1 MIRNL
6 MINFLKTASKVKEK
20 EVKAVIFSFLF
31 VVVLMSAYYI
41 LRPVRDAMASDWT
54 DAEVSWLWT
63 LNFFISTAIVALY
76 GVMVSKFR
84 FRLLVPTMYGIFAIS
99 FIIFYALGSVFEDRT
114 VIDKSFYV
122 WVSVFSLFHI
132 SVFWT
137 FMSELFSKEQSGR
150 LFGIIAVGASVG
162 GLIGPS
168 ITAFFSVSLGI
179 DNLMLIAS
187 MMLFI
192 PIPIIFYL
200 QSLKAKE
207 LNNEA
212 LDIPVSNQSIGGNPL
227 AGFKIFF
234 SNPYLLSIGLFI
246 FLYTGISSF
255 VYFELKNLLSDFS
268 RPERSVIWAQM
279 DLAVNILAISTG
291 LFATS
296 RIVTK
301 FGMPVTIAMVPIMI
315 CIGLLVLAISPLL
328 GVVVVL
334 QVIRRAGNYAV
345 TRPAR
350 EMLFTLVNQE
360 TRFKAKPVIDIVAY
374 RGGDMLTAWLFTG
387 LTQGLGLGLAAVAA
401 VGAGIASL
409 WALSVFILENGLSAM
424 NLNLKT
430 YRIERP
436 ACNHKVACRICLRHR
451 NTNQFNLSINF
462 TNN

>member
-1 MIRNL
+1 LRFISHFRKIELFN
-6 MINFLKTASKVKEK
+6 INVFLKTASKVKEK

-99 FIIFYALGSVFEDRT
+99 FIIFYVFGSVFEDRT

-168 ITAFFSVSLGI
+168 ITAFFSVSLGT

-212 LDIPVSNQSIGGNPL
+212 LDIPISNQSIGGNPL

-409 WALSVFILENGLSAM
+409 WALVGIYLGKWF
-424 NLNLKT
+424 
-430 YRIERP
+430 ERNEP
-436 ACNHKVACRICLRHR
+436 
-451 NTNQFNLSINF
+451 
-462 TNN
+462 

>member
-1 MIRNL
+1 MIGGKRIRNIIL
-6 MINFLKTASKVKEK
+6 NFLKTASNIKER
-20 EVKAVIFSFLF
+20 EVKAVVFSFLF

-76 GVMVSKFR
+76 GIMVSKFR
-84 FRLLVPTMYGIFAIS
+84 FRLLVPAMYAIFAGS
-99 FIIFYALGSVFEDRT
+99 FIIFYVLGSIYADRIL
-114 VIDKSFYV
+114 IDKAFYV

-132 SVFWT
+132 SIFWS
-137 FMSELFSKEQSGR
+137 FMSELFSKEQSSR

-168 ITAFFSVSLGI
+168 ITAFFSVSLGA
-179 DNLMLIAS
+179 DKLMLIAS

-192 PIPIIFYL
+192 TIPIIFFL
-200 QSLKAKE
+200 QSLKTKE
-207 LNNEA
+207 LNNEI
-212 LDIPVSNQSIGGNPL
+212 LNTPISNRSIGGNPL
-227 AGFKIFF
+227 SGFKMFF

-246 FLYTGISSF
+246 LLYTGIGSF
-255 VYFELKNLLSDFS
+255 VYFELKNLLSDLS

-291 LFATS
+291 LFATG
-296 RIVTK
+296 RIVTR
-301 FGMPVTIAMVPIMI
+301 FGMPATIAMVPIMI

-328 GVVVVL
+328 GVVMIL
-334 QVIRRAGNYAV
+334 QIVRRAGNYAV

-374 RGGDMLTAWLFTG
+374 RGGDMVTAWLFTG

-401 VGAGIASL
+401 IGAGIAGL
-409 WALSVFILENGLSAM
+409 WTLVGIYLGRWFERDNS
-424 NLNLKT
+424 NLKNSKT
-430 YRIERP
+430 
-436 ACNHKVACRICLRHR
+436 
-451 NTNQFNLSINF
+451 
-462 TNN
+462 

>member
-6 MINFLKTASKVKEK
+6 MINFLKTVSKVQKQ
-20 EVKAVIFSFLF
+20 EVKAVILSFLF

-84 FRLLVPTMYGIFAIS
+84 FRLLVQTMYGIFAIS

-168 ITAFFSVSLGI
+168 ITAFFSVSLGT
-179 DNLMLIAS
+179 DNLMLVAS
-187 MMLFI
+187 IMLLI

-200 QSLKAKE
+200 QSLKSKE
-207 LNNEA
+207 LNNEV
-212 LDIPVSNQSIGGNPL
+212 LDIPISNQSIGGNSL
-227 AGFKIFF
+227 AGFKMFF

-268 RPERSVIWAQM
+268 RSERSVIWAQM

-291 LFATS
+291 IFATG

-301 FGMPVTIAMVPIMI
+301 FGMPATIAMIPIII
-315 CIGLLVLAISPLL
+315 CFGLLVLAILPLL
-328 GVVVVL
+328 GVVMIL
-334 QVIRRAGNYAV
+334 QIIRRAGNYAV

-409 WALSVFILENGLSAM
+409 WALVGIYLGKWF
-424 NLNLKT
+424 
-430 YRIERP
+430 ERDE
-436 ACNHKVACRICLRHR
+436 
-451 NTNQFNLSINF
+451 T
-462 TNN
+462 

>member
-1 MIRNL
+1 MLKRLLIIDRGGKMIRNL
-6 MINFLKTASKVKEK
+6 MINFLKTASKVKEQ

-76 GVMVSKFR
+76 GVMISKFR

-99 FIIFYALGSVFEDRT
+99 FIIFYALGSIFEDRT

-168 ITAFFSVSLGI
+168 ITAFFSVSLGT

-207 LNNEA
+207 FNNEV
-212 LDIPVSNQSIGGNPL
+212 LDIPISNKSIGGNPL
-227 AGFKIFF
+227 AGFKMFI

-301 FGMPVTIAMVPIMI
+301 FGMPVTITIVPIMI

-409 WALSVFILENGLSAM
+409 WALVGIFLGKWFDRYES
-424 NLNLKT
+424 
-430 YRIERP
+430 
-436 ACNHKVACRICLRHR
+436 
-451 NTNQFNLSINF
+451 
-462 TNN
+462 

>member
-1 MIRNL
+1 MIKNL

-168 ITAFFSVSLGI
+168 ITAFFSVSLGT

-207 LNNEA
+207 LNNQA
-212 LDIPVSNQSIGGNPL
+212 LDIPISNQSIGGNPF
-227 AGFKIFF
+227 AGFKMFF

-301 FGMPVTIAMVPIMI
+301 FGMPITIAMVPVMI

-409 WALSVFILENGLSAM
+409 WALVGIYLGKWF
-424 NLNLKT
+424 
-430 YRIERP
+430 ERNE
-436 ACNHKVACRICLRHR
+436 A
-451 NTNQFNLSINF
+451 
-462 TNN
+462 

>member
-6 MINFLKTASKVKEK
+6 MINFFKTASKIKDQEI
-20 EVKAVIFSFLF
+20 KAVIFSFLF

-41 LRPVRDAMASDWT
+41 LRPVRDAMASDWS

-76 GVMVSKFR
+76 GSMVSKFR

-114 VIDKSFYV
+114 LIDKSFYV

-168 ITAFFSVSLGI
+168 ITAFFSVSLGAN
-179 DNLMLIAS
+179 NLMLIAS
-187 MMLFI
+187 MMLLI

-200 QSLKAKE
+200 QSLKSKE
-207 LNNEA
+207 LNNEV
-212 LDIPVSNQSIGGNPL
+212 LDIPDSNQSIGGNPL
-227 AGFKIFF
+227 AGFKMFF

-268 RPERSVIWAQM
+268 RSERSVIWAQM

-291 LFATS
+291 LFATG

-301 FGMPVTIAMVPIMI
+301 FGMPATIAMVPIMI

-328 GVVVVL
+328 GVVMVL
-334 QVIRRAGNYAV
+334 QIIRRAGNYAV

-409 WALSVFILENGLSAM
+409 WALVGIYLGKWFDRYES
-424 NLNLKT
+424 
-430 YRIERP
+430 
-436 ACNHKVACRICLRHR
+436 
-451 NTNQFNLSINF
+451 
-462 TNN
+462 

>member
-1 MIRNL
+1 

-99 FIIFYALGSVFEDRT
+99 FIIFYALGSVFEDRI

-168 ITAFFSVSLGI
+168 ITAFFSVSLGA

-200 QSLKAKE
+200 QLLKAKE
-207 LNNEA
+207 LNNQA
-212 LDIPVSNQSIGGNPL
+212 LDIPISNQSIGGNPF
-227 AGFKIFF
+227 AGFKMFF

-279 DLAVNILAISTG
+279 DLVVNILAISTG

-301 FGMPVTIAMVPIMI
+301 FGMPITIAMVPVMI

-409 WALSVFILENGLSAM
+409 WALVGIYLGKWF
-424 NLNLKT
+424 
-430 YRIERP
+430 ERNE
-436 ACNHKVACRICLRHR
+436 A
-451 NTNQFNLSINF
+451 
-462 TNN
+462 

>member
-1 MIRNL
+1 
-6 MINFLKTASKVKEK
+6 MINFLKTASKVKEQ

-76 GVMVSKFR
+76 GVIVSKFR

-99 FIIFYALGSVFEDRT
+99 FIIFYSLGFAFEDRT

-168 ITAFFSVSLGI
+168 ITAFFSVSLGT
-179 DNLMLIAS
+179 DNLMLVAS
-187 MMLFI
+187 IMLLI

-200 QSLKAKE
+200 QSLKSKE
-207 LNNEA
+207 LNNEV
-212 LDIPVSNQSIGGNPL
+212 LDIPISNQSIGGNPL
-227 AGFKIFF
+227 AGFKMFF

-268 RPERSVIWAQM
+268 RSERSVIWAQM

-291 LFATS
+291 LFATG

-301 FGMPVTIAMVPIMI
+301 FGMPATIAMVPIII

-328 GVVVVL
+328 GVVMIL
-334 QVIRRAGNYAV
+334 QIIRRAGNYAV

-409 WALSVFILENGLSAM
+409 WALVGIYLGKWF
-424 NLNLKT
+424 
-430 YRIERP
+430 ERDE
-436 ACNHKVACRICLRHR
+436 
-451 NTNQFNLSINF
+451 T
-462 TNN
+462 

>member
-63 LNFFISTAIVALY
+63 LNFFISTAIVAIY

-168 ITAFFSVSLGI
+168 ITAFFSVSLGT
-179 DNLMLIAS
+179 DNLMLVAS
-187 MMLFI
+187 IMLLI

-200 QSLKAKE
+200 QSLKSKE
-207 LNNEA
+207 LNNEV
-212 LDIPVSNQSIGGNPL
+212 LDIPISNQSIGGNSL
-227 AGFKIFF
+227 AGFKMFF

-268 RPERSVIWAQM
+268 RSERSVIWAQM

-291 LFATS
+291 LFATG

-301 FGMPVTIAMVPIMI
+301 FGMPATIAMIPIII

-328 GVVVVL
+328 GVVMIL
-334 QVIRRAGNYAV
+334 QIIRRAGNYAV

-409 WALSVFILENGLSAM
+409 WALVGIYLGKWF
-424 NLNLKT
+424 
-430 YRIERP
+430 ERDE
-436 ACNHKVACRICLRHR
+436 
-451 NTNQFNLSINF
+451 T
-462 TNN
+462 

>member
-187 MMLFI
+187 MLLFI

-227 AGFKIFF
+227 AGFKMFF

-291 LFATS
+291 LFATG

-301 FGMPVTIAMVPIMI
+301 FGMPATIAMVPIMI

-328 GVVVVL
+328 GVVMVL

-409 WALSVFILENGLSAM
+409 WALVGIYLGKWF
-424 NLNLKT
+424 
-430 YRIERP
+430 ERNEP
-436 ACNHKVACRICLRHR
+436 
-451 NTNQFNLSINF
+451 
-462 TNN
+462 

>member
-1 MIRNL
+1 MVIRNL
-6 MINFLKTASKVKEK
+6 MKRFLKSASMVKEH
-20 EVKAVIFSFLF
+20 EVRAVIFSFLF
-31 VVVLMSAYYI
+31 VVLLMSAYYI

-63 LNFFISTAIVALY
+63 MNFFISTAIVALY
-76 GVMVSKFR
+76 GIMVSKFR
-84 FRLLVPTMYGIFAIS
+84 FRLLVPTMYGIFAVS
-99 FIIFYALGSVFEDRT
+99 FVIFYTLGSISEDRT
-114 VIDKSFYV
+114 LIDKAFYV
-122 WVSVFSLFHI
+122 WVSVFSLFNI
-132 SVFWT
+132 SIFWS

-179 DNLMLIAS
+179 DKLMLIAS
-187 MMLFI
+187 MMLLI
-192 PIPIIFYL
+192 PIPIIFHL
-200 QSLKAKE
+200 QSLKVKD
-207 LNNEA
+207 LNNEKVDSA
-212 LDIPVSNQSIGGNPL
+212 TINQSIGGNPF

-291 LFATS
+291 LFATG

-301 FGMPVTIAMVPIMI
+301 FGMPATIAMVPVMI

-328 GVVVVL
+328 GVVVML
-334 QVIRRAGNYAV
+334 QIIRRSGNYAV

-350 EMLFTLVNQE
+350 EMLFTLVDQE

-374 RGGDMLTAWLFTG
+374 RGGDMLMAWLFTG
-387 LTQGLGLGLAAVAA
+387 LTQGLGLGLAAVAG
-401 VGAGIASL
+401 VGAGIAALWSL
-409 WALSVFILENGLSAM
+409 VGIYLGRWFERDSTE
-424 NLNLKT
+424 LKD
-430 YRIERP
+430 
-436 ACNHKVACRICLRHR
+436 
-451 NTNQFNLSINF
+451 SITGDNSRQ
-462 TNN
+462 